1 MNYYYK
7 IYNLNIFSK
16 TFNMEDKEDNTRP
29 DQRPID
35 PDKNNANQEKE
46 YRKDKRK
53 GKIDKDD
60 IGELED

>member
-1 MNYYYK
+1 M
-7 IYNLNIFSK
+7 NIFSK